1 MQDSEID
8 QAKMAARILSGL
20 REYGVFALPKSKVME
35 QTDTNEPTDMNSI

>member
-20 REYGVFALPKSKVME
+20 REYGVFAVPKSKVME
-35 QTDTNEPTDMNSI
+35 QTDANETADMNGI